1 MRDVIQK
8 VIATEAE
15 AKQQVLAARAEAERI
30 LSETQK
36 RALELTATAR
46 SAVQLEANARLA
58 AAVEKATQEK
68 SERLALAAAA
78 IEQEI
83 NLDEPARR
91 QVVAAVVRCV
101 CGVDQTV

>member
-30 LSETQK
+30 LSEAQK
-36 RALELTATAR
+36 RELELTAAAR
-46 SAVQLEANARLA
+46 SAVQLEANSL
-58 AAVEKATQEK
+58 
-68 SERLALAAAA
+68 LAAAA
-78 IEQEI
+78 EKAAQEKQERMAAAAAGIEIEI

-91 QVVAAVVRCV
+91 QAVAAVVRCV